1 MGTRRVALYIDES
14 LGRYGFPGGHPFG
27 PARLRAFLDRAEG
40 QGLVARSELQ
50 VAAPAPAEIIS
61 LFHDEDFER
70 FVRAHEYSDGVLLDG
85 ADTPAFPGCHTAA
98 STVVGAAVDAT
109 RRLVLGEVARAFV
122 PIAGLHHGARDAA
135 AGFCIFNDIGV
146 VIELLRRQ
154 YGIRRVAYIDIDAH
168 HGDGVYYAFEDDPD
182 LCFADIHQDGRT
194 LYPGTG
200 DAAETGTGKA
210 KGTKLNLPVPPGAD
224 DRNFFPAWS
233 QVEEHILRARPEF
246 IILQC
251 GTDSIAGDPLTAMRF
266 SAAAHEHAT
275 RRLCQV
281 AEQLGHGRVLALGG
295 GGYNLA
301 NVAEGWSRVL
311 ASLLEEE
318 IA

>member
-1 MGTRRVALYIDES
+1 MGARKVALYVDEC
-14 LGRYGFPGGHPFG
+14 LGRYGFPNGHPFG
-27 PARLRAFLDRAEG
+27 PARLSVFLEEANRR
-40 QGLVARSELQ
+40 GLVGRSALRTAS
-50 VAAPAPAEIIS
+50 VAPAEIIS
-61 LFHDEDFER
+61 LFHHEDFER
-70 FVRAHEYSDGVLLDG
+70 FVRAHEHSEGVLLDG
-85 ADTPAFPGCHTAA
+85 ADTPSFLGCHTAA
-98 STVVGAAVDAT
+98 ATVVGAAVDAT
-109 RRLVLGEVARAFV
+109 RRLVTGEALRAFV

-146 VIELLRRQ
+146 VIELLRREYAIQ
-154 YGIRRVAYIDIDAH
+154 RVAYVDIDAH
-168 HGDGVYYAFEDDPD
+168 HGDGVYYAFDDDPA

-200 DAAETGTGKA
+200 DASESGRGAA
-210 KGTKLNLPVPPGAD
+210 QGTKLNLPVPPGAD
-224 DRNFFPAWS
+224 DRNFYAAWT
-233 QVEEHILRARPEF
+233 QIEAHLLRAQPEF

-275 RRLCQV
+275 RRLCRV

-295 GGYNLA
+295 GGYNLF

-311 ASLLEEE
+311 AALLED
-318 IA
+318 